1 MPAPQDLEAQLR
13 AVVAE
18 VPTEIDV
25 SRRRRVFCNRN
36 LRMDQVEMI
45 GFDMDYTLALYHQ
58 DRLEQLSIELT
69 LDKLCSKH
77 GYPDAIRSLHYEAD
91 RAIRGLMVDR
101 KLGNVFKMDRH
112 SHVGRCFH
120 GFRLLA
126 SDERRALYRNE
137 KINLS
142 DDRYEW
148 IDTLFGLP
156 EAVIYMTLVDWFD
169 RAAAEGKPP
178 IDYDK
183 LFGDIRISIDEA
195 HRDDTLKSVIRA
207 DLTAYIVKDPE
218 LPETLHKL
226 RSSGKKLFLL
236 TNSLYDYTDAVMTYL
251 LDGSQLPYASWRAY
265 FDVVMVGGAKP
276 AFFNERRPFVAIEP
290 RTKRELPGEVKA
302 FTRDRVYQGGN
313 IATFEQLTG
322 IRGENVLY
330 IGDHIYGDILR
341 LRKMHMWRTAMIIQE
356 LDRELSLGDRLEG
369 QLRDLDLL
377 DRRRRNLESEIDFQA
392 LRLKRVQRLHEDAA
406 ALQAAHVISPGPP
419 PIAAVAAG
427 ATMSMLSA
435 MPAGGGVAAAALE
448 ASHLAATRA
457 AQAVDG
463 SFGLPA
469 PAHPP
474 SPGHVEGAASRGGRA
489 ELAAIAPDLLHRID
503 VVKKQLKD
511 SLDRLRDRA
520 RLMAEECAL
529 LEDTTERAFNSY
541 WGPVLRDGNENSR
554 FGEQVGDY
562 ADLYTSRVS
571 NFLSY
576 SPLRYF
582 RAPRRAMPHDL

>member
-1 MPAPQDLEAQLR
+1 MPAPHDLEAQLR
-13 AVVAE
+13 AVLAE

-25 SRRRRVFCNRN
+25 PRRRRVFCNRN
-36 LRMDQVEMI
+36 LRMDQVELI

-58 DRLEQLSIELT
+58 DKLEQLSIDLT
-69 LDKLCSKH
+69 LGKLCEKH
-77 GYPDAIRSLHYEAD
+77 GYPEDIRGLHYQPTW
-91 RAIRGLMVDR
+91 AIRGLMVDR

-120 GFRLLA
+120 GFRMLR

-142 DDRYEW
+142 SERYEW

-156 EAVIYMTLVDWFD
+156 EAVIYVTLVDWFD
-169 RAAAEGKPP
+169 RRAAAGGPAV
-178 IDYDK
+178 DYDK

-195 HRDDTLKSVIRA
+195 HRDDTLKSVIKA
-207 DLTAYIVKDPE
+207 DLSAYIQKDPE

-236 TNSLYDYTDAVMTYL
+236 TNSLYDYTDAVMRFL
-251 LDGSQLPYASWRAY
+251 LEGTALPYPSWRNY
-265 FDVVMVGGAKP
+265 FDVVVVGGAKP
-276 AFFNERRPFVAIEP
+276 AFFNEARPFIALDPVSGRA
-290 RTKRELPGEVKA
+290 LPGEVRQL
-302 FTRDRVYQGGN
+302 TRDKIYQGGN
-313 IATFEQLTG
+313 VVGFEEMTG

-341 LRKMHMWRTAMIIQE
+341 LRKQHMWRTALIMQE
-356 LDRELSLGDRLEG
+356 LDREIAVADRLENP
-369 QLRDLDLL
+369 LRDLELL

-392 LRLKRVQRLHEDAA
+392 LRLKRVQRLHDEAQALHAA
-406 ALQAAHVISPGPP
+406 QVIAPGLP
-419 PIAAVAAG
+419 AVGAVAAG
-427 ATMSMLSA
+427 ATVTTTGAAGSLLAASHA
-435 MPAGGGVAAAALE
+435 AAAQAAGGGA
-448 ASHLAATRA
+448 
-457 AQAVDG
+457 G
-463 SFGLPA
+463 FGLP
-469 PAHPP
+469 
-474 SPGHVEGAASRGGRA
+474 SPELGRAEPGRA
-489 ELAAIAPDLLHRID
+489 ELPPLAPDLVARLDEVRHQI
-503 VVKKQLKD
+503 KA

-520 RLMAEECAL
+520 RVMAEEVEG
-529 LEDTTERAFNSY
+529 LEDTTEQAFNPH
-541 WGPVLRDGNENSR
+541 WGSILREGNENSR